1 MSFIKFQ
8 GPKRREGQPLIEWL
22 KETRLSTEEAYK
34 AIALLF
40 LATLVVTLVAKA
52 LISAVLAV

>member
-8 GPKRREGQPLIEWL
+8 GPKRREGQPIIEWI

-34 AIALLF
+34 AIVVLF

>member
-8 GPKRREGQPLIEWL
+8 GPKRREGQPIIEWL

-34 AIALLF
+34 AIVFLF
-40 LATLVVTLVAKA
+40 LATLIVTLVAKA

>member
-22 KETRLSTEEAYK
+22 KETRLTTEEAYK
-34 AIALLF
+34 AIVLLF
-40 LATLVVTLVAKA
+40 LATLVVTIVAKA

>member
-34 AIALLF
+34 AIVLLF
-40 LATLVVTLVAKA
+40 LATLVVTIVAKA

>member
-22 KETRLSTEEAYK
+22 KDTRLTTEEAYK
-34 AIALLF
+34 AIVLLF
-40 LATLVVTLVAKA
+40 LATLVVTIVAKA

>member
-40 LATLVVTLVAKA
+40 LATLAVTLVAKA